1 MTVHDR
7 EINSEQDEALLQRTS
22 LFCEGAPQIKPAPTR
37 GAPSSPLLIRQLS
50 PAAAQAQPAN
60 YRSSPVRNFPRTSA
74 KRDLGFV
81 AHSIEPHS
89 SSELLPTNITSTLTM
104 KLFLFGKKQSKE
116 EKAAAQ
122 ALKAQQK
129 EEKARLA
136 ALHKAHKAHE
146 AQARKT
152 AKEEKKRAA
161 REEKEWKKQE
171 KQLREREKQEQ
182 KRIEKREKQERKR
195 IKKLEKQHA
204 TARRREERRRRKELM
219 RNRRKMKKLRKLQK
233 KQRRAQDP
241 AVHQRQID
249 VLLAATSTAS
259 EQSPLSS
266 QDPIVVAAASSA
278 PAVTPPAFKKRAN
291 CFTCRSK
298 FRVNRLRH
306 HCRNCGESCCRK
318 CLSEVKR
325 PIPWQEGKPKPQK
338 VCLLC
343 DALVFSDRMTASL
356 ATASAVA
363 GAASA
368 SAVQCVPSRSNS
380 MPEVESPPASA
391 SSSGSQR
398 PASGSGIS
406 VSLSSSRSSHR
417 RLRRNDSS
425 SGSATMTKKP
435 SLWTL
440 PIRPLLKRKR
450 SVEQLRNRQAD
461 FELQLEKA
469 AQLSRAHQKT
479 LAIELQPQH
488 STLAAPLARVS

>member
-1 MTVHDR
+1 
-7 EINSEQDEALLQRTS
+7 
-22 LFCEGAPQIKPAPTR
+22 
-37 GAPSSPLLIRQLS
+37 
-50 PAAAQAQPAN
+50 
-60 YRSSPVRNFPRTSA
+60 
-74 KRDLGFV
+74 
-81 AHSIEPHS
+81 
-89 SSELLPTNITSTLTM
+89 M
-104 KLFLFGKKQSKE
+104 KLFSFGKKQTEE

-136 ALHKAHKAHE
+136 ALNKAHKAHE
-146 AQARKT
+146 AQARKV
-152 AKEEKKRAA
+152 AKEEKKRVA

-171 KQLREREKQEQ
+171 KQLRDYEKLEA

-195 IKKLEKQHA
+195 VKKLEKQHA
-204 TARRREERRRRKELM
+204 TSRRREERRRRKELM
-219 RNRRKMKKLRKLQK
+219 RNRRKMKKLRRLQK

-241 AVHQRQID
+241 AAHQRQID
-249 VLLAATSTAS
+249 VLFAAMTAS

-266 QDPIVVAAASSA
+266 SQDPIAVVTTAA
-278 PAVTPPAFKKRAN
+278 TPPEFKKRAN

-298 FRVNRLRH
+298 FRVNRLRY

-325 PIPWQEGKPKPQK
+325 PIPWQEGKSKPQK

-343 DALVFSDRMTASL
+343 DTLVFSDRTAASL
-356 ATASAVA
+356 ATASL
-363 GAASA
+363 
-368 SAVQCVPSRSNS
+368 QLSRSNS
-380 MPEVESPPASA
+380 SPEVESPPASA

-406 VSLSSSRSSHR
+406 VSLSSSRSSRR

-425 SGSATMTKKP
+425 GTNNGSAAAPALTKKP

>member
-1 MTVHDR
+1 
-7 EINSEQDEALLQRTS
+7 
-22 LFCEGAPQIKPAPTR
+22 
-37 GAPSSPLLIRQLS
+37 
-50 PAAAQAQPAN
+50 
-60 YRSSPVRNFPRTSA
+60 
-74 KRDLGFV
+74 
-81 AHSIEPHS
+81 
-89 SSELLPTNITSTLTM
+89 M
-104 KLFLFGKKQSKE
+104 KLFSFGKKQSEE

-161 REEKEWKKQE
+161 REEREWKKQE
-171 KQLREREKQEQ
+171 KQLREREKHEQ
-182 KRIEKREKQERKR
+182 KRVEKREKQERKR
-195 IKKLEKQHA
+195 VKKLEKQHA

-219 RNRRKMKKLRKLQK
+219 RNRRKMKKLRRLQK

-241 AVHQRQID
+241 AAHQRQID

-266 QDPIVVAAASSA
+266 QDPIAVAAVSSA
-278 PAVTPPAFKKRAN
+278 SAVTLPEFKKRAN

-318 CLSEVKR
+318 CLSEVRR

-343 DALVFSDRMTASL
+343 DTLVFSDR
-356 ATASAVA
+356 TASAMA

-368 SAVQCVPSRSNS
+368 STVQRVPSRSNS

-398 PASGSGIS
+398 PTSGSGIS

-425 SGSATMTKKP
+425 SGSTTMTKKP

-461 FELQLEKA
+461 FELQFEKA